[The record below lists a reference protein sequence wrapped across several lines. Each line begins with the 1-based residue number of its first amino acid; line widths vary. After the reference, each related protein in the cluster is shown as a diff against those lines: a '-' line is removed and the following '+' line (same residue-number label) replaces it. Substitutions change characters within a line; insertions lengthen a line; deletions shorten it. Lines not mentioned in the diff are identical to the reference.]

1 MQHMLK
7 FKAGMFSWSLLTITT
22 FCAATPAFAQSQAPS
37 QDAALQNVNSAI
49 GAEAK
54 NAEIKNN
61 DSLSTVVQNTT
72 PANGVDIKN
81 EVKNNDSP
89 SPKTGSLEL
98 SDSNVQFLKSF
109 NDRHKC
115 GIANIDAAI
124 SRADF
129 ANNIVVCLTSTEVK
143 LAQDPNAIPASELAQ
158 LRDVVDQFSNEVSYL
173 GNRLETVEKKLAAV
187 QKASTFSTTTKLAGE
202 VIVGLSSFSGNTVSA
217 ARNNASGL
225 GNNADTNSGNIIL
238 SNRVRLNFDTSFSG
252 KDRLRTRLQ
261 SRNTVAF
268 NGVGTTST
276 NTTRLGYDGDN
287 NNTTDLSLLQ
297 YTLPIF
303 NNSKLIVET
312 VGSEYNEN
320 MFTFNPLLASAGTG
334 SISRFGRYNPV
345 YRQSGDGA
353 AATADF
359 RLSPEFSAAIGY
371 AVPSGAN
378 TPGVGATGLF
388 GSGNSGIVQL
398 RYQPSP
404 DTDLGL
410 SFARSYHPTGS
421 NVSQGTGSIFASSP
435 FGAEPTV
442 ANHYSFL
449 ASTKL
454 SPGFVLSGWV
464 GLTNA
469 SLENGGRTT
478 GNADIFNAAIT
489 AAITD
494 VGGKGNTLGFIIGI
508 PPQVSSTSSSL
519 AANRTR
525 YNPDTALHLETLY
538 KIKVSDNLDITP
550 GVLLITNPESAPGQ
564 ASRGSEFVGTVRTTF
579 RF

>member
-37 QDAALQNVNSAI
+37 QDAAVQNVTSAI

-61 DSLSTVVQNTT
+61 DSLSTVVQNTI

-81 EVKNNDSP
+81 EVKNNDSQA
-89 SPKTGSLEL
+89 PKTGSLEL
-98 SDSNVQFLKSF
+98 SDSSVQFLKSF

-173 GNRLETVEKKLAAV
+173 GN
-187 QKASTFSTTTKLAGE
+187 LAGE

-378 TPGVGATGLF
+378 NPGVGATGLF

-404 DTDLGL
+404 DTDL
-410 SFARSYHPTGS
+410 
-421 NVSQGTGSIFASSP
+421 N
-435 FGAEPTV
+435 
-442 ANHYSFL
+442 
-449 ASTKL
+449 
-454 SPGFVLSGWV
+454 
-464 GLTNA
+464 
-469 SLENGGRTT
+469 
-478 GNADIFNAAIT
+478 
-489 AAITD
+489 
-494 VGGKGNTLGFIIGI
+494 
-508 PPQVSSTSSSL
+508 
-519 AANRTR
+519 
-525 YNPDTALHLETLY
+525 
-538 KIKVSDNLDITP
+538 
-550 GVLLITNPESAPGQ
+550 
-564 ASRGSEFVGTVRTTF
+564 TVRITLKQY
-579 RF
+579 